1 MESHGKIA
9 AFAFFSAA
17 LLSAAVVDR
26 IAVVIDKNVIT
37 ESEVLIEL
45 RLTAFMNGDPLQFG
59 PEQRREAAERLVDQ
73 YLIRKEMVMGGYNTP
88 TDADVETLLRT
99 VRQQHY
105 PTESEYRAALD
116 RYGISEDELKKYV
129 RWQVEALRFTEARF
143 QTNLPDSQSSDT
155 QGANRSESN
164 IDQQMDAWLKDA
176 RSQARIQFKKE
187 AFQ

>member
-1 MESHGKIA
+1 MGPQGKIT
-9 AFAFFSAA
+9 AFALVSAA

-37 ESEVLIEL
+37 ESEVLLEL
-45 RLTAFMNGDPLQFG
+45 RLAAFMNSDPLQFG

-88 TDADVETLLRT
+88 SDSDVETLLRT

-105 PTESEYRAALD
+105 PTETDYRAALA
-116 RYGISEDELKKYV
+116 RYEITEDELKKYV

-143 QTNLPDSQSSDT
+143 QTNLPDQQSSDT

-164 IDQQMDAWLKDA
+164 IDEQMEAWLKDA
-176 RSQARIQFKKE
+176 RSQARIHFKKE